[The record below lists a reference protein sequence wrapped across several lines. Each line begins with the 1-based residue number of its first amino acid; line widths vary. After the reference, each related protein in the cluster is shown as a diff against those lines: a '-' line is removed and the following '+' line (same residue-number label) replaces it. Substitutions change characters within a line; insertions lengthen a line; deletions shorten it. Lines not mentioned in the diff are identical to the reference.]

1 MTLSSHHKTSHRVS
15 LKRNNKILTL
25 LLILSLFF
33 LALFFIIKPI
43 CASFSEKYIARGDNF
58 LMQKKYLSADLEYE
72 KAFSLIQNQKAIDR
86 RELTKK
92 CARNILEMKDL
103 LSEKNNIALLNLF
116 AEANTVPKVE
126 SEAVKKSKELI
137 EKNEYQLAIIPALTA
152 IEMDQN
158 YRDAWL
164 YLGIAN
170 LKSAQY
176 LELKQDD
183 RDYYLSNAKNA
194 LNKAKEIDPQYIPIQ
209 NYLDMAGKI

>member
-1 MTLSSHHKTSHRVS
+1 MKSK
-15 LKRNNKILTL
+15 NQNKL
-25 LLILSLFF
+25 LLWFTIICVAF

-43 CASFSEKYIARGDNF
+43 CASFSEKYIARGDNY

-72 KAFSLIQNQKAIDR
+72 KAHSLSNNQKAIDR

-92 CARNILEMKDL
+92 CARNILEMRDM

-116 AEANTVPKVE
+116 SEVNTVPKVE

-194 LNKAKEIDPQYIPIQ
+194 LNKAKEIDPQYISTQ
-209 NYLDMAGKI
+209 NYLDIAGKI

>member
-1 MTLSSHHKTSHRVS
+1 MKSK
-15 LKRNNKILTL
+15 NQNKL
-25 LLILSLFF
+25 LLWFTIICVAF

-43 CASFSEKYIARGDNF
+43 CASFSEKYIARGDNY

-72 KAFSLIQNQKAIDR
+72 KAHSLSNNQKAVDR
-86 RELTKK
+86 RELTEK
-92 CARNILEMKDL
+92 CARNILEMKDM

-116 AEANTVPKVE
+116 SEVNTVPKVE

-170 LKSAQY
+170 LKSAQF

-194 LNKAKEIDPQYIPIQ
+194 LNKAKEIDPQYISTQ
-209 NYLDMAGKI
+209 NYLDIAGKI